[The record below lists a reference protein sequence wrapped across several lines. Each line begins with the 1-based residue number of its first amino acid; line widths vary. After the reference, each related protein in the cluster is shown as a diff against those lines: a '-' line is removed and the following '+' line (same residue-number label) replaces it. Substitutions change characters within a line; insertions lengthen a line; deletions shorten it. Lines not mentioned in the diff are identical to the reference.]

1 MRTPLS
7 AVLLLVADTSAS
19 SSSRHMRHSSGT
31 ALPASRPMIFLA
43 LVIALLSAGQRADAQ
58 VRERPVAFDSAG
70 RVTAVTP
77 PLAAR
82 LGLSAPLWPV
92 SGDYLDARLYAL
104 DDAGEAYVLVVRR
117 QREVL
122 ERYSIDAAT
131 RRELAKAIATGTAT
145 DLARG
150 GPDAVPT
157 FISEPV
163 RGYFVLNQTLLGAI
177 LFGPAASTLVDDPA
191 GGAAAYLAV
200 TGGMFFLS
208 ANMTT
213 GNSVS
218 RAQNH
223 LSWHSARRGAIA
235 ADLLLY
241 SVTGN
246 DDGRDY
252 AAATLLGGIA
262 GDVIGFKLAEP
273 MTDAEAHGT
282 SHGSTVTAAL
292 ALGLMGSG
300 GMFDNDASARVGTA
314 AIVGAGA
321 LGYPLGLRYVRSA
334 PYRVTAGDVGTLVTT
349 EFLAM
354 AAAATLLPNHAS
366 DKVVYAALTSAFAL
380 GAIAGDRLL
389 VRPYDHTEAES
400 RLVQYGAGA
409 GALVALAV
417 PVLAQSSN
425 TQLIFGAATIGGVLG
440 TLLTEQLITPQAAG
454 SGLGMLPGSEPAVGK
469 STGAN
474 LRFSPESALMAGLG
488 LKGNHSIV
496 SLTF

>member
-1 MRTPLS
+1 MYVPRLMRYPGSTFLR
-7 AVLLLVADTSAS
+7 VLPLLV
-19 SSSRHMRHSSGT
+19 G
-31 ALPASRPMIFLA
+31 
-43 LVIALLSAGQRADAQ
+43 LLIAGQRVGAQ
-58 VRERPVAFDSAG
+58 ARERPVAFDSAG

-104 DDAGEAYVLVVRR
+104 DDAGGAFVLVVRR

-122 ERYSIDAAT
+122 ERYSIDATT
-131 RRELAKAIATGTAT
+131 RRELAAAIARGTAT

-177 LFGPAASTLVDDPA
+177 LFGPAASSLVDDPA

-223 LSWHSARRGAIA
+223 LSWHSARRGSIA
-235 ADLLLY
+235 ADLLLF
-241 SVTGN
+241 SVA
-246 DDGRDY
+246 GRGDRRGY
-252 AAATLLGGIA
+252 AAASLLGGIA
-262 GDVIGFKLAEP
+262 GDVLGFTLAGP

-282 SHGSTVTAAL
+282 SHGSTVTGAL
-292 ALGLMGSG
+292 ALGLAGSS
-300 GMFDNDASARVGTA
+300 GMFDNDGSARLSTA
-314 AIVGAGA
+314 VIVGAGA

-334 PYRVTAGDVGTLVTT
+334 PYRVTAGDVGTLVTA
-349 EFLAM
+349 ELLAM
-354 AAAATLLPNHAS
+354 SAAGALLPSRSS
-366 DKVVYAALTSAFAL
+366 DKVVFAALTGAFAL

-400 RLVQYGAGA
+400 RLVQYGAAA

-417 PVLAQSSN
+417 PVLAQSDNSH
-425 TQLIFGAATIGGVLG
+425 LIFGAATIGGVLG
-440 TLLTEQLITPQAAG
+440 TLLTEQLIAPQLAG
-454 SGLGMLPGSEPAVGK
+454 SGLGMLRGSDPAVGK

-474 LRFSPESALMAGLG
+474 LRFSPESALLAGLG

>member
-1 MRTPLS
+1 MRYFGGPFLR
-7 AVLLLVADTSAS
+7 ALPLLL
-19 SSSRHMRHSSGT
+19 G
-31 ALPASRPMIFLA
+31 
-43 LVIALLSAGQRADAQ
+43 LLTAGQGAGAQ
-58 VRERPVAFDSAG
+58 VRERPIAFDSSG

-104 DDAGEAYVLVVRR
+104 DDASGAYVLVVRR

-131 RRELAKAIATGTAT
+131 RRELAAAIARGAAT

-177 LFGPAASTLVDDPA
+177 VFGPAASSIVDDPA
-191 GGAAAYLAV
+191 GSAAAYLAV

-213 GNSVS
+213 GSSVS

-223 LSWHSARRGAIA
+223 LSWHSARRGSIA
-235 ADLLLY
+235 ADLLYY
-241 SVTGN
+241 SIAGHG
-246 DDGRDY
+246 DSRGY
-252 AAATLLGGIA
+252 AAASLLGGIA
-262 GDVIGFKLAEP
+262 GDVLGFSIAEP

-292 ALGLMGSG
+292 ALGLAGSS
-300 GMFDNDASARVGTA
+300 GMFHTNAAGRVGTA

-321 LGYPLGLRYVRSA
+321 LGYPLGLRYVRSS

-349 EFLAM
+349 ELLALS
-354 AAAATLLPNHAS
+354 AAATLLPDHPS
-366 DKVVYAALTSAFAL
+366 DNVVYAALTGAFAL

-400 RLVQYGAGA
+400 RLLQYGAGA

-417 PVLAQSSN
+417 PALAQSSN
-425 TQLIFGAATIGGVLG
+425 SHFIFGAATVGGVLG
-440 TLLTEQLITPQAAG
+440 TILTEQLIAPQVAG
-454 SGLGMLPGSEPAVGK
+454 SGLGLLRGSEPALGK
-469 STGAN
+469 NTGTN
-474 LRFSPESALMAGLG
+474 LKFSPESALMAGLG
-488 LKGNHSIV
+488 LKGNHSILSV
-496 SLTF
+496 TF

>member
-1 MRTPLS
+1 MRYLS
-7 AVLLLVADTSAS
+7 SSFLRILLLLV
-19 SSSRHMRHSSGT
+19 GLLT
-31 ALPASRPMIFLA
+31 AA
-43 LVIALLSAGQRADAQ
+43 QRADAQ
-58 VRERPVAFDSAG
+58 ARERPVAFDSAG

-82 LGLSAPLWPV
+82 LGLSSPLWPV

-104 DDAGEAYVLVVRR
+104 DDASGGYVLVVRR

-122 ERYSIDAAT
+122 ERYAIDAA
-131 RRELAKAIATGTAT
+131 RRRDLAAAIDGGAAT

-150 GPDAVPT
+150 GPDVVPT

-163 RGYFVLNQTLLGAI
+163 RGSFVVNQTLLGAI
-177 LFGPAASTLVDDPA
+177 LFGPAASALVDDPA

-200 TGGMFFLS
+200 TGGAFFLA

-241 SVTGN
+241 SMTGN
-246 DDGRDY
+246 DGGRGY
-252 AAATLLGGIA
+252 AAASLVGGVA
-262 GDVIGFKLAEP
+262 GDVLGFTLGEP

-292 ALGLMGSG
+292 ALGLMGSS
-300 GMFDNDASARVGTA
+300 GMFERNGAGRVGTA
-314 AIVGAGA
+314 LIVGAGA
-321 LGYPLGLRYVRSA
+321 LGYPLGLKYARSS

-349 EFLAM
+349 ELLGM
-354 AAAATLLPNHAS
+354 AAAAALLPNS
-366 DKVVYAALTSAFAL
+366 PNEKVVYAALTGGFAL
-380 GAIAGDRLL
+380 GAIAGDLFL
-389 VRPYDHTEAES
+389 VRPFDHTESES
-400 RLVQYGAGA
+400 RLVQVGAAA

-417 PVLAQSSN
+417 PVLAQSDN
-425 TQLIFGAATIGGVLG
+425 THLIFGAISVGGVLG
-440 TLLTEQLITPQAAG
+440 TLLTEQLIAPQAAG
-454 SGLGMLPGSEPAVGK
+454 KGFGMLRGSEATVGNDE
-469 STGAN
+469 GASI
-474 LRFSPESALMAGLG
+474 RFSPQSALLAGLG
-488 LKGNHSIV
+488 LKGNHSV
-496 SLTF
+496 LSLTF

>member
-1 MRTPLS
+1 MLS
-7 AVLLLVADTSAS
+7 LV
-19 SSSRHMRHSSGT
+19 
-31 ALPASRPMIFLA
+31 
-43 LVIALLSAGQRADAQ
+43 LVIALSSAGQRAGAQ

-70 RVTAVTP
+70 RVMAVTP

-104 DDAGEAYVLVVRR
+104 DEASGACVLVVRR
-117 QREVL
+117 QHEVL

-131 RRELAKAIATGTAT
+131 RRELAAAIARGTAT

-177 LFGPAASTLVDDPA
+177 LFGPAASMLVNDPA
-191 GGAAAYLAV
+191 GGTAAYLAV

-241 SVTGN
+241 SLAGHG
-246 DDGRDY
+246 DRRGY
-252 AAATLLGGIA
+252 AAASLVGGIA

-282 SHGSTVTAAL
+282 SHGSTVTGAL
-292 ALGLMGSG
+292 ALGLAGSS
-300 GMFDNDASARVGTA
+300 GMFDTDASGRVGTA
-314 AIVGAGA
+314 LIVGAGA

-354 AAAATLLPNHAS
+354 SAAGALLPNHSSARM
-366 DKVVYAALTSAFAL
+366 VYAALTGAFAV

-417 PVLAQSSN
+417 PALAQSGN
-425 TQLIFGAATIGGVLG
+425 THLIFGAATIGGVLG
-440 TLLTEQLITPQAAG
+440 TLLTEQLIAPQAAG
-454 SGLGMLPGSEPAVGK
+454 TGLGMLRGSEPAAGK
-469 STGAN
+469 STGTN
-474 LRFSPESALMAGLG
+474 LRFSPQSALLAGLG